1 MFLKIKKNIKTTFR
15 TKCFIGGLFQTLEV
29 KKKPPML
36 CLKKKHQC

>member
-29 KKKPPML
+29 KKKTSNV
-36 CLKKKHQC
+36 KKKNLQC